1 MCGMCL
7 CSFVYVCVCVCMPFG
22 VQERQ
27 EKCVG
32 VCMSVSV
39 SVSVCGVRDHDPFFV
54 LATSQCCKFW
64 GGEDAED
71 ALSCR
76 SFSAKEPLII
86 GLSCGK

>member
-1 MCGMCL
+1 
-7 CSFVYVCVCVCMPFG
+7 MPFG
-22 VQERQ
+22 VKERQ
-27 EKCVG
+27 EKCVV

-39 SVSVCGVRDHDPFFV
+39 SVSVCGVGDHYPLVV
-54 LATSQCCKFW
+54 LATSQCCKFCGGAIQ